1 MQRRIACT
9 IMRGGTSKG
18 VFFKKQDLPTD
29 PAQQDRVILAA
40 FGSPDPYGRQINGLG
55 GATSTTSKVAI
66 ISPRDGEPN
75 TIDYT
80 FGQVSI
86 ASALVDRKG
95 NCGNIS
101 SAVGPFAIDEGM
113 VEVREPETLVR
124 IFNTNTSKY
133 IIARVPVEKGRAKVE
148 GDYAIAGIP
157 GTGARVSLEF
167 HSPGGSV
174 TGKLLPTGRP
184 RDVVDTQFGSI
195 EVSIVDAANP
205 VVFLRAKDLGLRGW
219 ESPAVV
225 DANPELLAKI
235 ESIRAAAAVKIG
247 LAKNEADAT
256 KNSPAVPKIAFVSP
270 AVDYA
275 MTSGV
280 RMPASEIDFVARI
293 MSMGKLHS
301 AYAITGAICTAGAAH
316 IEGSVVHEMLSLRQ
330 RTASEV
336 CLGHP
341 SGSVAVDVNLRPG
354 KGEPEY
360 ECATVYRTA
369 RRILDGFVYLPEAI
383 FGQQ

>member
-29 PAQQDRVILAA
+29 LAQQDRVILAA

-66 ISPRDGEPN
+66 ISPRDGESN

-86 ASALVDRKG
+86 TSALVDRKG

-101 SAVGPFAIDEGM
+101 SAVGPYAIDEGM

-133 IIARVPVEKGRAKVE
+133 IIARVPVEQGRAKVE
-148 GDYAIAGIP
+148 GDYAIAGIS

-174 TGKLLPTGRP
+174 TGKLLPTCRP
-184 RDVVDTQFGSI
+184 RDVIDTLFGSI

-205 VVFLRAKDLGLRGW
+205 VVFFRAQDLGLKGW
-219 ESPAVV
+219 ELPAVV

-247 LAKNEADAT
+247 LAKDAADAT

-280 RMPASEIDFVARI
+280 KMAASEIDFVARI

-301 AYAITGAICTAGAAH
+301 AYAITGAICTAGAAR
-316 IEGSVVHEMLSLRQ
+316 IQGSVVHEMLTSSKGQ
-330 RTASEV
+330 ASEV
-336 CLGHP
+336 RLGHP

-354 KGEPEY
+354 KGEPEF

-369 RRILDGFVYLPEAI
+369 RRILDGFVYLPDAV
-383 FGQQ
+383 FNQQ

>member
-1 MQRRIACT
+1 MQRKIPCT

-18 VFFKKQDLPTD
+18 VFIKKLDLPTD
-29 PAQQDRVILAA
+29 LAQQDRVILAA

-75 TIDYT
+75 TVDYT

-101 SAVGPFAIDEGM
+101 SAVGPYAIDEGM
-113 VEVREPETLVR
+113 VEVREPETVVR
-124 IFNTNTSKY
+124 VFNTNTSKY
-133 IIARVPVEKGRAKVE
+133 IVARVPVEKGHAKVE

-174 TGKLLPTGRP
+174 TGKLLPTGRT
-184 RDVVDTQFGSI
+184 RDHLDTPFGSI

-205 VVFLRAKDLGLRGW
+205 VVFLRAEDLGLTGR
-219 ESPAVV
+219 ELPAVV

-247 LAKNEADAT
+247 LAKDLADAT
-256 KNSPAVPKIAFVSP
+256 RNSPAVPKIAFVSP

-280 RMPASEIDFVARI
+280 KMAATEIDFVARI

-301 AYAITGAICTAGAAH
+301 AYAITGAICTAGAAR
-316 IEGSVVHEMLSLRQ
+316 IQGSVVHEMLSAKQ
-330 RTASEV
+330 SKASEV
-336 CLGHP
+336 RVGHP
-341 SGSVAVDVNLRPG
+341 SGSVAVDVNINPG
-354 KGEPEY
+354 KGQPEY

-369 RRILDGFVYLPEAI
+369 RRILDGFVYLPEAV
-383 FGQQ
+383 FEQR

>member
-1 MQRRIACT
+1 MQKRIPCT

-18 VFFKKQDLPTD
+18 VFFKKSDLPAD
-29 PAQQDRVILAA
+29 LALQDRVILAA
-40 FGSPDPYGRQINGLG
+40 FGSPDQYGRQINGLG

-66 ISPRDGEPN
+66 ISLREGEPN

-86 ASALVDRKG
+86 TSDLVDRKG

-101 SAVGPFAIDEGM
+101 SAVGPYAIDEGL
-113 VEVREPETLVR
+113 VEAREPETVVR
-124 IFNTNTSKY
+124 IYNTNTKKY
-133 IIARVPVEKGRAKVE
+133 ILARVPVENGRAKVD

-174 TGKLLPTGRP
+174 TGKLLPTGNP
-184 RDVVDTQFGSI
+184 MDVLETPFGS
-195 EVSIVDAANP
+195 VQASIVDAANP
-205 VVFLRAKDLGLRGW
+205 VVFFRAQDLGLKGS
-219 ESPAVV
+219 ELPPVIDS
-225 DANPELLAKI
+225 NPELLARI
-235 ESIRAAAAVKIG
+235 ESIRGAAAVKIG
-247 LAKNEADAT
+247 LARDLLDAT

-270 AVDYA
+270 AMDYA

-280 RMPASEIDFVARI
+280 QMRAGEIDFVARI

-301 AYAITGAICTAGAAH
+301 AYAITGAICTAGAARLD
-316 IEGSVVHEMLSLRQ
+316 GSIVYEMLTPANRGKSQ
-330 RTASEV
+330 V

-341 SGSVAVDVNLRPG
+341 SGSVAVDVSMRPSQNG
-354 KGEPEY
+354 PEY

-369 RRILDGFVYLPEAI
+369 RRILDGFVYVPERV
-383 FGQQ
+383 

>member
-1 MQRRIACT
+1 MQRRISCT

-18 VFFKKQDLPTD
+18 VFFKKKELPNDLER
-29 PAQQDRVILAA
+29 QDRVILAA

-66 ISPRDGEPN
+66 ISPREGEPN
-75 TIDYT
+75 TVDYT

-86 ASALVDRKG
+86 TSALVDRKG

-101 SAVGPFAIDEGM
+101 SAVGPYAIDEGM

-124 IFNTNTSKY
+124 IYNTNTKKY
-133 IIARVPVEKGRAKVE
+133 ILARVPVEQGRAKVE
-148 GDYAIAGIP
+148 GDYEIAGIP

-167 HSPGGSV
+167 HRPGGSV

-184 RDVVDTQFGSI
+184 VDVVDTLFGSI

-205 VVFLRAKDLGLRGW
+205 VVFFQAQDLGLKGW
-219 ESPAVV
+219 ELPSAI
-225 DANPELLAKI
+225 DSNPELLAKI
-235 ESIRAAAAVKIG
+235 ENIRGAAAVKIG
-247 LAKNEADAT
+247 MAKDLADAT
-256 KNSPAVPKIAFVSP
+256 KNSPAVPKIAFISP
-270 AVDYA
+270 AVEYA

-280 RMPASEIDFVARI
+280 KMQASQIDFVARI

-301 AYAITGAICTAGAAH
+301 AYAITGAICTAGAAR
-316 IEGSVVHEMLSLRQ
+316 IPGTIVNQMLGSGRQ
-330 RTASEV
+330 GSEI

-341 SGSVAVDVNLRPG
+341 SGSVAVDVNIRPA

-369 RRILDGFVYLPEAI
+369 RRILDGFVYVSDAV
-383 FGQQ
+383 

>member
-1 MQRRIACT
+1 MQKRIPCT

-18 VFFKKQDLPTD
+18 VFFKKGDLPAD
-29 PAQQDRVILAA
+29 LARQDRVILAA
-40 FGSPDPYGRQINGLG
+40 FGSPDQYGRQINGLG

-66 ISPRDGEPN
+66 ISPREGEPN

-86 ASALVDRKG
+86 TSELVDRKG

-101 SAVGPFAIDEGM
+101 SAVGPYAIDEGL
-113 VEVREPETLVR
+113 VEVREPETVVR
-124 IFNTNTSKY
+124 IFNTNTKKY
-133 IIARVPVEKGRAKVE
+133 ILARVPVENGRAKVD

-174 TGKLLPTGRP
+174 TGKLLPTGKP
-184 RDVVDTQFGSI
+184 TDVLETPFGPVQ
-195 EVSIVDAANP
+195 VSIVDAANP
-205 VVFLRAKDLGLRGW
+205 VVFFRAKDLGLKGW
-219 ESPAVV
+219 ELPPVV
-225 DANPELLAKI
+225 DSNPELLAKI
-235 ESIRAAAAVKIG
+235 ESIRGAAAVKVG
-247 LAKNEADAT
+247 LARDLADAT
-256 KNSPAVPKIAFVSP
+256 KNCPAVPKIAFVSP
-270 AVDYA
+270 ATAYA

-280 RMPASEIDFVARI
+280 KMQAGEIDFVARI

-301 AYAITGAICTAGAAH
+301 AYAITGAICTAGAAK
-316 IEGSVVHEMLSLRQ
+316 IKGSIVHEMLAPGLRGK
-330 RTASEV
+330 SEI

-341 SGSVAVDVNLRPG
+341 SGSVAVDVTMSESEGAPV
-354 KGEPEY
+354 Y

-369 RRILDGFVYLPEAI
+369 RRILDGFVYIPEGI
-383 FGQQ
+383 